1 MSVSQSVCKKYQFQM
16 SNKGSHSKQ
25 FLSLPCIF
33 NVYFSVFF
41 PHFQQKHCVLDVTP
55 YHVDRLNYAQ
65 YYPIVVFLRGENKQ
79 AIKEVRSR
87 WRAVGNSNKNPKKLH
102 EHNERM
108 DNLYSH
114 LFTGE
119 LDDEN
124 DDDCVDDDGEDEELP
139 RNFLHSMRQ

>member
-1 MSVSQSVCKKYQFQM
+1 M
-16 SNKGSHSKQ
+16 
-25 FLSLPCIF
+25 
-33 NVYFSVFF
+33 
-41 PHFQQKHCVLDVTP
+41 
-55 YHVDRLNYAQ
+55 DRLNYAQ

-124 DDDCVDDDGEDEELP
+124 DDDCVDDDGEDDEFP
-139 RNFLHSMRQ
+139 RNFLETMNNLCTCLFTGELDDDSFCGGCRWRHCCCCQ